1 MHHLSSKVTAA
12 GDISVTS
19 AGLLL
24 ACGSATTEA
33 IRLVLTQFVL
43 QDCRFSLW

>member
-1 MHHLSSKVTAA
+1 VTAA
-12 GDISVTS
+12 GDVSVTG

-24 ACGSATTEA
+24 AGGSATTEA